1 MILDKQQKNSDL
13 TSLDAHK
20 SNNLVI
26 QNNGKSKLLI
36 SKEILRI
43 KSFRNNLKNDN
54 SMHSNEIDDLDRSFN
69 NDFADVL
76 NDDESS
82 EFDIYIKKLYT
93 DQEKHK

>member
-1 MILDKQQKNSDL
+1 
-13 TSLDAHK
+13 
-20 SNNLVI
+20 
-26 QNNGKSKLLI
+26 
-36 SKEILRI
+36 
-43 KSFRNNLKNDN
+43 
-54 SMHSNEIDDLDRSFN
+54 MHSNEIDDLDRSFN